1 MFLSYTI
8 PYRISTF
15 AFVKLRNPC
24 YNNNLG
30 YCTQKELICGGGVK
44 VSNNKIKGTL
54 RSYLRWPLLLG
65 VLLILMNLQMYLVS
79 LKAALIMSA
88 YVAVYLII
96 AVLLYY
102 FKRGAL
108 LHDLVDYSMRF
119 HVTVNTVA
127 SDLDIPVAIIGPD
140 YRCIWEN
147 KQFHKRFSPGKK
159 KKYHI
164 TDAIPVLVEESFPA
178 STDTNGEMHFHNEE
192 TYYKVILQRIE
203 LEDAPEETRTGAGEI
218 GIGNT
223 LYAIFVYDETEI
235 VHYIRENYD
244 QRLDVGL
251 LYIDN
256 YDESLAM
263 VDDVRRSLVAAL
275 IDRRI
280 NKYMLN
286 IDAITRK
293 LEKDKYIF
301 LFQHKY
307 LAQLQMN
314 KFSILD
320 DIRNINKGEDVSVT
334 ISIGIGIQGN
344 TFRKRQEYARSA
356 IDLALARGG
365 DQVVVKTKENILY
378 YGGKSIQ
385 QEKNTRVKARVKA
398 HALRDS
404 IEAADKV
411 VIMGHTI
418 PDVDAIGSAI
428 GVYRIAQFFGKPTH
442 IVVNQVTSSLAPL
455 LSLFKGNKDYPENL
469 FVKTEEARE
478 FIGNGIGVLLIIVDV
493 NRPSYTDAPELLS
506 RASSLVVIDHHRQTR
521 EFFENPT
528 LSYVE
533 PFASSSC
540 EMVAEILQYAGDEI
554 HLKAAEADALYA
566 GIMVDTNN
574 FMNKPGVR
582 TFEAVAFLRRNGAD
596 ILRIRKMFRSD
607 MAEYKVRAE
616 AIQNTELFMD
626 CFAIAPCNADNCTSP
641 TIVGA
646 KIADDLLD
654 INSMKATFVLTAYEG
669 KIYISAR
676 SIDELNVQV
685 VMEKLGGGG
694 HISSAGAQLSDC
706 TLEEAAAKIKNIL
719 TKMKEEGDIE

>member
-1 MFLSYTI
+1 MT
-8 PYRISTF
+8 
-15 AFVKLRNPC
+15 
-24 YNNNLG
+24 
-30 YCTQKELICGGGVK
+30 
-44 VSNNKIKGTL
+44 NNKIKGTL

-65 VLLILMNLQMYLVS
+65 ILLIFMNLQIYTVS
-79 LKAALIMSA
+79 LKAGIIMSA
-88 YVAVYLII
+88 YIAVYLIV

-108 LHDLVDYSMRF
+108 LHDLVDYAMRF
-119 HVTVNTVA
+119 HVTVNMVA
-127 SDLDIPVAIIGPD
+127 ENLDIPIAIVGPD

-147 KQFHKRFSPGKK
+147 KQFHNKFSSNLR
-159 KKYHI
+159 KKYYI
-164 TDAIPVLVEESFPA
+164 TDAIAALTESSFPA
-178 STDTNGEMHFHNEE
+178 SADTTGEIHFHNDE
-192 TYYKVILQRIE
+192 TYYKIMIQRVD
-203 LEDAPEETRTGAGEI
+203 LEKAPEAMHGNAGEI
-218 GIGNT
+218 GIGDT
-223 LYAIFVYDETEI
+223 LYAVFVYDETEI

-263 VDDVRRSLVAAL
+263 VDDVRRSLMAAL
-275 IDRRI
+275 IDRKI
-280 NKYMLN
+280 NKYMLK

-307 LAQLQMN
+307 LAGLQTN
-314 KFSILD
+314 KFSLLD
-320 DIRNINKGEDVSVT
+320 DVRNISVGDDTSIT
-334 ISIGIGIQGN
+334 ISMGIGIQGD

-365 DQVVVKTKENILY
+365 DQVVVKAKENILY

-411 VIMGHTI
+411 IIMGHTI
-418 PDVDAIGSAI
+418 PDVDAIGGAI
-428 GVYRIAQFFGKPTH
+428 GIYRIAQLLGKPAK

-455 LSLFKGNKDYPENL
+455 LRLFEGNKDYPEDL
-469 FVKTEEARE
+469 FVKSEEAVE
-478 FIGNGIGVLLIIVDV
+478 FIGNGTGVLLIVVDV

-506 RASSLVVIDHHRQTR
+506 LISSLVVIDHHRQTG

-533 PFASSSC
+533 PFASSTC

-554 HLKAAEADALYA
+554 HLKAVEADALYA

-607 MAEYKVRAE
+607 LVEYRVRAE

-626 CFAIAPCNADNCTSP
+626 SFAIAPCNADKCASP

-654 INSMKATFVLTAYEG
+654 INGMKATFVLTAYEG

-694 HISSAGAQLSDC
+694 HISSAGAQLTDC
-706 TLEEAAAKIKNIL
+706 TLQEAADKIKNIL

>member
-1 MFLSYTI
+1 MTDN
-8 PYRISTF
+8 R
-15 AFVKLRNPC
+15 
-24 YNNNLG
+24 
-30 YCTQKELICGGGVK
+30 
-44 VSNNKIKGTL
+44 IKGTL

-65 VLLILMNLQMYLVS
+65 ILLIIMNIQIYTVNLRAGV
-79 LKAALIMSA
+79 IMSA
-88 YVAVYLII
+88 YIAVYLLI

-102 FKRGAL
+102 FKRRAL

-119 HVTVNTVA
+119 HVTVNKLA
-127 SDLDIPVAIIGPD
+127 ANLDIPVAVFGPD

-147 KQFHKRFSPGKK
+147 KQFHSKFSASLRKRFPISN
-159 KKYHI
+159 
-164 TDAIPVLVEESFPA
+164 AIPVLTESSFPA
-178 STDTNGEMHFHNEE
+178 SADKTGEIHFHDADI
-192 TYYKVILQRIE
+192 YYKAVLQRVD
-203 LEDAPEETRTGAGEI
+203 LEKAPEPAKKNAGEI
-218 GIGNT
+218 GIGDT
-223 LYAIFVYDETEI
+223 LYVIFIYDETEI
-235 VHYIRENYD
+235 VRYIRENYD

-256 YDESLAM
+256 YEESLAM
-263 VDDVRRSLVAAL
+263 VDDVRRSLMAAL
-275 IDRRI
+275 IDRKI
-280 NKYMLN
+280 NKYMLK

-301 LFQHKY
+301 LFRHKY
-307 LAQLQMN
+307 LSQLQAE
-314 KFSILD
+314 KFSLLD
-320 DIRNINKGEDVSVT
+320 DVRNISVGDDTSIT
-334 ISIGIGIQGN
+334 ISMGIGIQGD

-411 VIMGHTI
+411 VIMGHNI

-428 GVYRIAQFFGKPTH
+428 GIYRITQVLGKPAR

-455 LSLFKGNKDYPENL
+455 LELFRDNKDYPDNL
-469 FVKTEEARE
+469 FVKSEEARD
-478 FIGNGIGVLLIIVDV
+478 FIGNGTGVLLIVVDV
-493 NRPSYTDAPELLS
+493 NRPSYTDAPELLPLV
-506 RASSLVVIDHHRQTR
+506 SSLVVIDHHRQTG

-533 PFASSSC
+533 PFASSAC

-554 HLKAAEADALYA
+554 HLKATEADALYA

-607 MAEYKVRAE
+607 LVEYKVRAE

-626 CFAIAPCNADNCTSP
+626 SFAIAPCNADECTSP

-654 INSMKATFVLTAYEG
+654 INGMKATFVLTAYEG

-694 HISSAGAQLSDC
+694 HISSAGAQLTDC
-706 TLEEAAAKIKNIL
+706 TLQEAADRIKNLLI
-719 TKMKEEGDIE
+719 KMKEEGDIE

>member
-1 MFLSYTI
+1 MTD
-8 PYRISTF
+8 
-15 AFVKLRNPC
+15 
-24 YNNNLG
+24 
-30 YCTQKELICGGGVK
+30 
-44 VSNNKIKGTL
+44 NKIRGTL
-54 RSYLRWPLLLG
+54 RSYLRWLLL
-65 VLLILMNLQMYLVS
+65 YH
-79 LKAALIMSA
+79 
-88 YVAVYLII
+88 
-96 AVLLYY
+96 
-102 FKRGAL
+102 FKRRAL
-108 LHDLVDYSMRF
+108 LHDLIDYSMRF

-127 SDLDIPVAIIGPD
+127 SNLDLPIAVAGPD

-147 KQFHKRFSPGKK
+147 KQFRAKFSSSQRKRF
-159 KKYHI
+159 HI
-164 TDAIPVLVEESFPA
+164 SSAIPAISESSFPD
-178 STDTNGEMHFHNEE
+178 STESTGEIHFHDEDV
-192 TYYKVILQRIE
+192 YYKVIIQRVD
-203 LEDAPEETRTGAGEI
+203 LEKAPEPARENAGEL
-218 GIGNT
+218 GLGDT
-223 LYAIFVYDETEI
+223 LYALFVYNETEI

-256 YDESLAM
+256 YEESLAM
-263 VDDVRRSLVAAL
+263 VDDVRRSLLAAL
-275 IDRRI
+275 IDRKI

-301 LFQHKY
+301 LFRHKF
-307 LAQLQMN
+307 LSQLQSD
-314 KFSILD
+314 KFALLD
-320 DIRNINKGEDVSVT
+320 EVRNISVGEDVSVT
-334 ISIGIGIQGN
+334 ISIGIGIQGD

-365 DQVVVKTKENILY
+365 DQVVVKAKDNILY

-385 QEKNTRVKARVKA
+385 KEKNTRVKARVKA

-428 GVYRIAQFFGKPTH
+428 GIYRITQVLGKPVR
-442 IVVNQVTSSLAPL
+442 IVINQVTSSLAPL
-455 LSLFKGNKDYPENL
+455 LELFRDNRDYPENL
-469 FVKTEEARE
+469 FVRSEEARE
-478 FIGNGIGVLLIIVDV
+478 FIGGGSGVLLIVVDV

-506 RASSLVVIDHHRQTR
+506 LVSSLVVIDHHRQTG

-582 TFEAVAFLRRNGAD
+582 TFEAVAYLRRSGAD

-607 MAEYKVRAE
+607 LAEYRVRAE
-616 AIQNTELFMD
+616 AIQNTQLFMNS
-626 CFAIAPCNADNCTSP
+626 FAIAPCNADNCASP

-654 INSMKATFVLTAYEG
+654 INGMKATFVLTAYEG

-694 HISSAGAQLSDC
+694 HISSAGAQLTDC
-706 TLEEAAAKIKNIL
+706 TLHEAADKIRNIL